1 MKMWGAFLFSYA
13 GNHPGAA
20 LLGRPCPHQQAA
32 QTERQPGTL
41 RDAVWGCV
49 QKIRQELAPP
59 RALTHHSAVFLPP
72 NALPQPLQTMPG
84 PHAAPLSRL
93 RGLSVPASPHHRCPH
108 GFSCTPQGSG
118 KAWHSADVPAAGVVP
133 ATGLGLLQHLP
144 LLHEAKSTT
153 SPPAAGGKGAGTPQT
168 PLTNI
173 PQQVH
178 SCRQAEERGRGAD
191 RVIPCSRDGVWG
203 KNHPLPPSGSG

>member
-1 MKMWGAFLFSYA
+1 MAPASSPGDGTRSPRPQPRCSQDVVSAQTFGSEAQTGGDLEMKEMWGAFLFSSA

-59 RALTHHSAVFLPP
+59 RALTHHNAVFLPP

-144 LLHEAKSTT
+144 LLHEA
-153 SPPAAGGKGAGTPQT
+153 
-168 PLTNI
+168 
-173 PQQVH
+173 
-178 SCRQAEERGRGAD
+178 
-191 RVIPCSRDGVWG
+191 
-203 KNHPLPPSGSG
+203 